1 METVTW
7 LVIVTDRL
15 WSVNEIVTVFMYS
28 EEQLVF
34 YIDIELASKLV
45 QRNKADFLEHDFAC
59 TKRAVEV

>member
-1 METVTW
+1 
-7 LVIVTDRL
+7 
-15 WSVNEIVTVFMYS
+15 MYS